1 MASTARAIPPFVV
14 VSSAVSFGVTGA
26 GPMDR
31 AALEELYRRYGASVL
46 RRARRLLRD
55 EAAARDA
62 MHDVFLKAWRAGE
75 AFRHEASP
83 MTWLYHI
90 TTNHCLNQIRDEQR
104 RRELLAVRDPDEP
117 PPTTT
122 DRRVLATQLLE
133 RIPASLRAIAVYYF
147 IDQMSHDEIAEIIGM
162 SRRTVGYR
170 IEEVRRLLSV

>member
-1 MASTARAIPPFVV
+1 
-14 VSSAVSFGVTGA
+14 
-26 GPMDR
+26 MDR

-75 AFRHEASP
+75 AFRNEASP

-104 RRELLAVRDPDEP
+104 RRELLAERDVSERPGCTPSSADQQ
-117 PPTTT
+117 
-122 DRRVLATQLLE
+122 VLVGELLE
-133 RIPASLRAIAVYYF
+133 RIPESLRSIAVYYF
-147 IDQMSHDEIAEIIGM
+147 LDQMSHDEIAAIVGT
-162 SRRTVGYR
+162 SRRTIGYR
-170 IEEVRRLLSV
+170 IEELRRRFAGEAVVVSR